1 LQGGAA
7 HGARGPL
14 PRVVTQPQIRPAASR
29 LLEICLDSVESA
41 VAAERGGADRV
52 ELCAGLPEGGTT
64 PSAGMIAAVRR
75 KISIGLQVM
84 IRPRGGDFHYSD
96 DEFGIMQRDILIA
109 RQLGASGVVF
119 GLLTLEGRIDR
130 PRMQQLIALARP
142 LQVTCH
148 RAFDMSADFALAL
161 DDLIELGVDRVLTS
175 GGQRSAID
183 AMPTLK
189 QIVQQANARQT
200 VAQQTAAQP
209 TATHPTVA
217 QQTVAQQIV
226 AQQIVA
232 QQIVAQQTQGRI
244 SVMACGEISISN
256 VKAVVNYTGVTEVHA
271 GLGESQ
277 PSAMRF
283 RNSRI
288 TMGSLP
294 GSEYQRTVVSEASV
308 RELRAALD
316 SV

>member
-1 LQGGAA
+1 
-7 HGARGPL
+7 
-14 PRVVTQPQIRPAASR
+14 VVTQPQIRPAASR

-64 PSAGMIAAVRR
+64 PSAGMIAAVRK

-96 DEFGIMQRDILIA
+96 DDFGIMQRDILIA

-130 PRMQQLIALARP
+130 QRMQQLIALARP

-148 RAFDMSADFALAL
+148 RAFDMTSDFAVAL

-189 QIVQQANARQT
+189 QIVQQANARQGIPQQTISQQT
-200 VAQQTAAQP
+200 VAPQTI
-209 TATHPTVA
+209 A
-217 QQTVAQQIV
+217 QQTVASQIV
-226 AQQIVA
+226 AQE
-232 QQIVAQQTQGRI
+232 TLGRI